1 MGIKKGTI
9 LTENPKNK
17 TIKVRLDEETDKKLE
32 YISEKE
38 KKTKSEIIRNG
49 IDIQYE
55 RLKK

>member
-1 MGIKKGTI
+1 MGIRKGTI

-17 TIKVRLDEETDKKLE
+17 TIKVRLDEKTDNRLE
-32 YISEKE
+32 YISQKE
-38 KKTKSEIIRNG
+38 KKTKSEIIRDG

>member
-17 TIKVRLDEETDKKLE
+17 TIKVRLDEKTDNRLE
-32 YISEKE
+32 YISQKE
-38 KKTKSEIIRNG
+38 RKTKSEIIRNG